1 MLLAVMVAGANATP
15 LPDPCDKT
23 PWWDAT
29 DVEYQFLGSHIN
41 FESFCTT
48 DIIVSPLII
57 THEIDGVLY
66 DVYFYG
72 VGLRFVDLWPWMYDE
87 KLLGHIGL
95 TADGG
100 VIEIV
105 VTLHDDWVV
114 QPVDNV
120 QMNITGLECS
130 TDVAGLYCFDI
141 GAPGMPIPE
150 NGYHFSGDCKYN
162 TPLGCGTYGPAEPY
176 CSGLN
181 AIIQWFFCQSEVNP
195 LTGQVKR
202 VWYIRFQTEGGRQS
216 VIGIFAFEVD
226 PPFTLPPP
234 GGGLE

>member
-1 MLLAVMVAGANATP
+1 MLKKMCMLLVAVMVAGVNATP
-15 LPDPCDKT
+15 LPDPCDKA
-23 PWWDAT
+23 PWWDTA
-29 DVEYQFLGSHIN
+29 DPEYQFLGSHIN

-48 DIIVSPLII
+48 DIIVSPLVIE
-57 THEIDGVLY
+57 HNGY

-72 VGLRFVDLWPWMYDE
+72 DGLRFVDLWPWMYDE

-105 VTLHDDWVV
+105 VTLHGDWVV

-130 TDVAGLYCFDI
+130 EAKAGLYCYTED
-141 GAPGMPIPE
+141 GDQ
-150 NGYHFSGDCKYN
+150 FSGDCYPWN
-162 TPLGCGTYGPAEPY
+162 WDTCGSYGPAEPY

-181 AIIQWFFCQSEVNP
+181 ATLQWFFCQSEVNP
-195 LTGQVKR
+195 ITGQLKR
-202 VWYIRFQTEGGRQS
+202 VYLQRFQTEGGRQS
-216 VIGIFAFEVD
+216 VIGVFAFEVD